1 SRLSRALTLRASY
14 TFSRSIDDASAI
26 GTSASAQQFGLD
38 RTLDRGLSNFH
49 LKHRVSASFF
59 YTLPAA
65 GSQSGLPGVAA
76 QILGGWR
83 LGGLF
88 SFRTS
93 TPTTARITVR
103 RAGYLFTA
111 SRPDLLPGQSNNPTR
126 GTSLGCKNPDG
137 TTFVE
142 PGTPI
147 RGPELFYDPCV
158 FRVPEP
164 GTVGNL
170 GRNTILGPSLVNLD
184 VSLQRDFPLGGDR
197 RLQFRAEI
205 FNVANHT
212 NFRTPTANSM
222 QVFTGN
228 GRFNSGAG
236 LYVNTSTTSR
246 QLQFALRLS
255 F

>member
-1 SRLSRALTLRASY
+1 VRGSY

-38 RTLDRGLSNFH
+38 RKLDRGLSNFH
-49 LKHRVSASFF
+49 IKHRVSSSFF
-59 YTLPAA
+59 YTLPSA
-65 GSQSGLPGVAA
+65 GMSGGLGGVISQV
-76 QILGGWR
+76 IGGWR
-83 LGGLF
+83 IGGLF

-103 RAGYLFTA
+103 RPGYLFSA
-111 SRPDLLPGQSNNPTR
+111 SRPDLLPGQSNNPTS
-126 GTSLGCKNPDG
+126 GSSIGCQNPDG
-137 TTFVE
+137 ATFVAA
-142 PGTPI
+142 GTEI
-147 RGPELFYDPCV
+147 KGPELFYDPCV

-164 GTVGNL
+164 GRVGNL

-197 RLQFRAEI
+197 RLQLRAEM

-222 QVFTGN
+222 QVFTGG
-228 GRFNSGAG
+228 GRYNSGVG
-236 LYVNTSTTSR
+236 LYVNTATTSR